1 MIRPFETTEQQMQR
15 HFTILMLIV
24 AFLGMIVLYS
34 CNKELNPFPKHDV
47 TLDIDA
53 RLPKDNNGY
62 SVFTLY
68 STQTQNI
75 HTISGS
81 IRVNGEIPNEPREK
95 VEWESSHYWTLKVG
109 DTIGTIYRRTWRGLG
124 WQIVDS
130 IKVINLKQIEVPTIN
145 SVCYNSADGSI
156 NTVIA
161 PMWNMK
167 GDTMTIVA
175 RCGNVT
181 KVEKIILR

>member
-1 MIRPFETTEQQMQR
+1 MRKQISEKSVLVILYLLGLILITFFSSCSKEVSAQMVEKN
-15 HFTILMLIV
+15 I
-24 AFLGMIVLYS
+24 
-34 CNKELNPFPKHDV
+34 ELS
-47 TLDIDA
+47 IDT

-62 SVFTLY
+62 SVFNLY

-95 VEWESSHYWTLKVG
+95 VEWESSHYWTLKYG

-130 IKVINLKQIEVPTIN
+130 IKVVNLKTSQVPTIN

-161 PMWNMK
+161 PMYNMK

-175 RCGNVT
+175 RIGNVT
-181 KVEKIILR
+181 KVEKIILK

>member
-1 MIRPFETTEQQMQR
+1 MKW
-15 HFTILMLIV
+15 LLIGLLV
-24 AFLGMIVLYS
+24 LTGCTKDGFLQPKGNIQ
-34 CNKELNPFPKHDV
+34 LN
-47 TLDIDA
+47 IDT
-53 RLPKDNNGY
+53 RLPKDSNGY
-62 SVFTLY
+62 SVFNLY

-95 VEWESSHYWTLKVG
+95 IEWESSHYWTIKQG

-130 IKVINLKQIEVPTIN
+130 IKVVNLKTSQIPTIN

-161 PMWNMK
+161 PMWSMR

-175 RCGNVT
+175 RIGNT
-181 KVEKIILR
+181 IKTEKIILK

>member
-1 MIRPFETTEQQMQR
+1 MKAKISEKSVLI
-15 HFTILMLIV
+15 ILYLLGLILIT
-24 AFLGMIVLYS
+24 FLPA
-34 CNKELNPFPKHDV
+34 CNKEVSAQMVQKNIELS
-47 TLDIDA
+47 IDT
-53 RLPKDNNGY
+53 RLPKDSNGY
-62 SVFTLY
+62 SVFNLY

-81 IRVNGEIPNEPREK
+81 IRVNGKIPDEPREK
-95 VEWESSHYWTLKVG
+95 VEWESSHYWTLKYG

-130 IKVINLKQIEVPTIN
+130 IKVVNFKTSQVPTIN

-161 PMWNMK
+161 PMWNMR

-175 RCGNVT
+175 RCGNLT
-181 KVEKIILR
+181 KIEKIILK

>member
-1 MIRPFETTEQQMQR
+1 MKYITFIGFLLLTSCSKE
-15 HFTILMLIV
+15 FNSIV
-24 AFLGMIVLYS
+24 GK
-34 CNKELNPFPKHDV
+34 KEIQLN
-47 TLDIDA
+47 IDTQ
-53 RLPKDNNGY
+53 LPKDQNGY
-62 SVFTLY
+62 SIFSLY
-68 STQTQNI
+68 SSETQNI

-81 IRVNGEIPNEPREK
+81 IKVNGQIPNEPREK
-95 VEWESSHYWTLKVG
+95 VDWESSHYWTLKYG

-130 IKVINLKQIEVPTIN
+130 IKVVNLKTSQVPTIN
-145 SVCYNSADGSI
+145 MVCYNSADGTI

-161 PMWNMK
+161 PMYNMK

-181 KVEKIILR
+181 KIEKIILK